1 MDRDDVGAHQRL
13 VMGILIVTLRDDLG
27 DDLTAAFPIGPE
39 MREGGIA
46 AQHLAVM
53 HAHDAAAERLVD
65 AVFNLVKPIQQR
77 KFPKPDKSL
86 RGA

>member
-1 MDRDDVGAHQRL
+1 MDRDDVGSHQRL

-39 MREGGIA
+39 MREGGIS
-46 AQHLAVM
+46 AQHLAIM
-53 HAHDAAAERLVD
+53 HAHNAAAERLVD
-65 AVFNLVKPIQQR
+65 AVFSLVKPIQQR